1 MTQPNQNP
9 KKPFRNYVVFS
20 GIAVQMGITIAIFTF
35 IGIWLDKKINNEY
48 SIFTVVF
55 SLLGVVGSLYLTIKQ
70 VIGFSKEKNDE

>member
-20 GIAVQMGITIAIFTF
+20 GIAVQMGITIVIFTF

-55 SLLGVVGSLYLTIKQ
+55 SLLGVIGSLYLTIKQ

>member
-1 MTQPNQNP
+1 MIQPNQNP

-55 SLLGVVGSLYLTIKQ
+55 SLLGVIGSLYLTIKQ